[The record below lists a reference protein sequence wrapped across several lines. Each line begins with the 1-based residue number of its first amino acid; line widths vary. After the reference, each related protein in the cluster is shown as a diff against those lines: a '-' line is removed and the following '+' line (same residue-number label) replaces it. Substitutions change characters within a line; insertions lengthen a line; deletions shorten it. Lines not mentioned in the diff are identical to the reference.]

1 MKDLIIPL
9 LSIILVPTGFIFLTL
24 SGEKRRLKNLLKSF
38 NK

>member
-9 LSIILVPTGFIFLTL
+9 LSIILVPTGFILLTL
-24 SGEKRRLKNLLKSF
+24 GWEKRRLKNLLKGF